1 METYYSKTIVFR
13 FSNFLIQAAGM
24 KSQSQP
30 ETVDKTPAF
39 ILQTFFGF
47 DRFIGHQE
55 EIIQHLIQ
63 GKDALVLMP
72 TGGGKSLCFQIPS
85 LARKGTGIVISPLIA
100 LMQDQ
105 VDDLVQSG
113 IRASFLNSSQTYAES
128 DSVEKALVNGEL
140 DLLYIAPE
148 RLLTDRFLHLLE
160 QTKVALFAID
170 EAHCVSQWG
179 HDFRPDYIGLSILP
193 NRFPE
198 IPRIALTATAD
209 SVTRQE
215 ILTKL
220 GLTAARQF
228 ISSFDRPNIRYQV
241 KLKNQPKQQL
251 LDFIKYEQEDNS
263 GIVYCLTRKKVEEI
277 AQFLCEQGLTA
288 LPYHAGLESD
298 TRLRH
303 QRRFVQE
310 EGIIMVAT
318 IAFGMGIDKPDVRF
332 VAHLDL
338 PKSLEAYYQETGR
351 AGRDGNKAVA
361 WMVYSLSDVIM
372 LRKMLESS
380 EANEQFKRIEKLKLD
395 TLLGFCETT
404 ECRRQVMLNYFD
416 EQLNQPC
423 GNCDTCL
430 EPIKTWDGTEAA
442 RKALSCVYR
451 TGQKFGARYLSDV
464 LMGKSNERIDR
475 FNHDQLSTYGIG
487 TELTADEWQSVFRQ
501 LIAADLLNIDL
512 TGFGGFRLTPK
523 CKAVLKG
530 EKQVLFRK
538 DPIKKSRKKVRSGAD
553 SHLWKSPQDEA
564 NWEKLRKLRLKLAQ
578 ELGVPAYAIFKDDT
592 LKDMIRLQPKTLGEM
607 AEISG
612 VGKKKLMTFGDIFL
626 KELASF

>member
-1 METYYSKTIVFR
+1 
-13 FSNFLIQAAGM
+13 M
-24 KSQSQP
+24 KSQSQLESVTKSP
-30 ETVDKTPAF
+30 DT
-39 ILQTFFGF
+39 ILQTYFGF
-47 DRFIGHQE
+47 DRFIGHQK
-55 EIIQHLIQ
+55 EIIQHLIS
-63 GKDALVLMP
+63 GNDALVLMP

-85 LARKGTGIVISPLIA
+85 IVRKGTGIVISPLIA

-113 IRASFLNSSQTYAES
+113 IRASFLNSSQSYAES
-128 DSVEKALVNGEL
+128 DLVEKAFTSGEL
-140 DLLYIAPE
+140 DLLYVAPE
-148 RLLTDRFLHLLE
+148 RLLTDRFLQLLE
-160 QTKVALFAID
+160 QTTIALFAID
-170 EAHCVSQWG
+170 ETHCVSQWG
-179 HDFRPDYIGLSILP
+179 HDFRPDYIGLSILQR
-193 NRFPE
+193 RFPD

-209 SVTRQE
+209 SVTRKE
-215 ILTKL
+215 IITKL
-220 GLTAARQF
+220 GLTGARQF

-251 LDFIKYEQEDNS
+251 LDFIRYEQEDNS
-263 GIVYCLTRKKVEEI
+263 GIVYCLSRKKVEET
-277 AQFLCEQGLTA
+277 ARFLCDQGLTA
-288 LPYHAGLESD
+288 LPYHAGMEPD
-298 TRLRH
+298 VRLKH

-351 AGRDGNKAVA
+351 AGRDGGKAVA

-380 EANEQFKRIEKLKLD
+380 EADEQFKRIEKLKLD

-416 EQLNQPC
+416 EELKQAC

-430 EPIKTWDGTEAA
+430 EPIKTWDGTEVA

-451 TGQKFGARYLSDV
+451 TGQKFGARYLTDV
-464 LMGKSNERIDR
+464 LLGISNDRIDR

-487 TELTADEWQSVFRQ
+487 TELNADEWQSVFRQ

-512 TGFGGFRLTPK
+512 TGFGGFKLTPK
-523 CKAVLKG
+523 CKPVLKG

-538 DPIKKSRKKVRSGAD
+538 DPVKKSRQKVKPGIKSQV
-553 SHLWKSPQDEA
+553 WKNPEDEGK
-564 NWEKLRKLRLKLAQ
+564 WEKLRILRLKLAK
-578 ELGVPAYAIFKDDT
+578 ELGVPAYAVFKDDT
-592 LKDMIRLQPKTLGEM
+592 LKDMIHMQPKTLGEM

-612 VGKKKLMTFGDIFL
+612 VGKKKLMSFGDIFL